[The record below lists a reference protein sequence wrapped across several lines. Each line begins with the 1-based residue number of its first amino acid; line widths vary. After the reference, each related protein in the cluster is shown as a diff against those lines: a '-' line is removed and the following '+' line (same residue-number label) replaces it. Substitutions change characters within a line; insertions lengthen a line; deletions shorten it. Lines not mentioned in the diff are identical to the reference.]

1 MLKEG
6 TERERQAGVVGGA
19 PVEKVGLVVR
29 LREQGSDT
37 EGVLSAGGWLERAAQ
52 RQSPGG
58 TVPCGA
64 RHCGRWRCRSGGLA
78 FSVPSTEEGGWL
90 MNKKGHDG
98 ETSRPTAKK
107 KGNVVV
113 TGMCAS
119 ISPPRATNLAMITES
134 GLRDGRFV

>member
-98 ETSRPTAKK
+98 GKPDPQEKRKRGRHWP
-107 KGNVVV
+107 
-113 TGMCAS
+113 MCAS

>member
-1 MLKEG
+1 VLKEG

-52 RQSPGG
+52 WQSPGG

-78 FSVPSTEEGGWL
+78 FSVPSTEEGGW
-90 MNKKGHDG
+90 MNKGHDKG
-98 ETSRPTAKK
+98 GGKPPDPQA

>member
-52 RQSPGG
+52 HNPGKLTTRSVLWPRLQS
-58 TVPCGA
+58 
-64 RHCGRWRCRSGGLA
+64 R
-78 FSVPSTEEGGWL
+78 
-90 MNKKGHDG
+90 
-98 ETSRPTAKK
+98 
-107 KGNVVV
+107 
-113 TGMCAS
+113 
-119 ISPPRATNLAMITES
+119 
-134 GLRDGRFV
+134 